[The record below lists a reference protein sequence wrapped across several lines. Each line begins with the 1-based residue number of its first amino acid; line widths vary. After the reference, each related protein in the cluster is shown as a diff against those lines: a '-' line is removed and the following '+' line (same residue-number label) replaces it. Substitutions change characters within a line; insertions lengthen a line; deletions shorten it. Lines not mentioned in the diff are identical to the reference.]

1 MLLKLNLF
9 LFFAFFA
16 FNVKTANAVQSCIG
30 SFTALAALQDA
41 RGNNT
46 ATPVTYILCP
56 NTVYEPTD
64 KFLELNGNASYLCG
78 ANGALANQCIIRG
91 GSIHVG
97 VFLYSYGG
105 SSKDNIVVS
114 GFTFEQSEFSNVA
127 IAASGRLMFR
137 DCIFKVSCLRFFARW
152 L

>member
-1 MLLKLNLF
+1 VLLWVVLE
-9 LFFAFFA
+9 
-16 FNVKTANAVQSCIG
+16 S
-30 SFTALAALQDA
+30 
-41 RGNNT
+41 NT
-46 ATPVTYILCP
+46 S
-56 NTVYEPTD
+56 TVYAPTD

-78 ANGALANQCIIRG
+78 VNGALANQCIIRG

-105 SSKDNIVVS
+105 SSKDNILVS

-137 DCIFKVSCLRFFARW
+137 DCVFKVSCLRFFARW